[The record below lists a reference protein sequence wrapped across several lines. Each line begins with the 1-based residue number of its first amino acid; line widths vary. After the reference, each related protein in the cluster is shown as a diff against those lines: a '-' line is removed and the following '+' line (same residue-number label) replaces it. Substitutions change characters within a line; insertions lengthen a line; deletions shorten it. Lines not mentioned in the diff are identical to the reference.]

1 MWSGLAQIFLLLQIV
16 VAPLHSIF
24 TLELKNNADNQSI
37 VALQSKLSTDNLPSK
52 IDNDSLGVK
61 LTASSAAVMD
71 KKSGLVLWQQQ
82 ADVVRPIASIS
93 KLMAA
98 LVFLEHN
105 PGWQTEVTLE
115 EKDFVIS
122 SPVKLVAGEKVSVK
136 DLFYSSL
143 IASDNNALLALV
155 RASGKTQSEFV
166 ALMNA
171 KAKDLKLTKT
181 KFSDP
186 TGLSSK
192 NVSTANEVLLLAKAA
207 FELIEIRQAASQATY
222 DFVALSGEKHKVL
235 STNKLLGSFLHLG
248 PAKTG
253 YIGEAGFCLVAE
265 VSNENN
271 QEILAVVLN
280 SDNNDN
286 RFQDLKAL
294 AYWIFQNFNWS

>member
-1 MWSGLAQIFLLLQIV
+1 MWAGIAKIFLLLQIV
-16 VAPLHSIF
+16 VAPMHSIF
-24 TLELKNNADNQSI
+24 TLELKNEANKNIVTVQSRL
-37 VALQSKLSTDNLPSK
+37 ATENLPSK

-71 KKSGLVLWQQQ
+71 KASGLVLWQQQ
-82 ADVVRPIASIS
+82 ADIVRPIASIS
-93 KLMAA
+93 KLMAV

-105 PGWQTEVTLE
+105 PGWDAEVTLE
-115 EKDFVIS
+115 ETDFVIS
-122 SPVKLVAGEKVSVK
+122 SPVKLVAGEKVKVK

-155 RASGKTQSEFV
+155 RASGKTQAEFV
-166 ALMNA
+166 NLMNT
-171 KAKDLKLTKT
+171 KAKNLKLTKT
-181 KFSDP
+181 KFFEP

-192 NVSTANEVLLLAKAA
+192 NVSTA
-207 FELIEIRQAASQATY
+207 
-222 DFVALSGEKHKVL
+222 KVV

-265 VSNENN
+265 VANENN

-294 AYWIFQNFNWS
+294 AYWIFQNFHWS

>member
-1 MWSGLAQIFLLLQIV
+1 MWAGLAKIFLLLQIV
-16 VAPLHSIF
+16 VAPVHSIF
-24 TLELKNNADNQSI
+24 TLELKNIDNKNI
-37 VALQSKLSTDNLPSK
+37 VTVQSKLASENLPSK

-71 KKSGLVLWQQQ
+71 KASGLVLWQQQ

-93 KLMAA
+93 KLMAV

-105 PGWQTEVTLE
+105 PGWDAEVTLE
-115 EKDFVIS
+115 ETDFVIS
-122 SPVKLVAGEKVSVK
+122 SPVKLVAGEKVKVK
-136 DLFYSSL
+136 DLFYASL

-155 RASGKTQSEFV
+155 RASGKTQAEFV

-181 KFSDP
+181 QFFEP
-186 TGLSSK
+186 TGLSAK
-192 NVSTANEVLLLAKAA
+192 NVSTANEVLVLAKNA
-207 FELIEIRQAASQATY
+207 FAVSEVRKTASLANY
-222 DFVALSGEKHKVL
+222 DFTALSGEKHKVV

-265 VSNENN
+265 VANENN

-280 SDNNDN
+280 SDSNDN

-294 AYWIFQNFNWS
+294 AYWIFQNFHWS

>member
-1 MWSGLAQIFLLLQIV
+1 MWAGLAKIFLLLQIV
-16 VAPLHSIF
+16 VAPVHSIF
-24 TLELKNNADNQSI
+24 TFELKNNETNKNI
-37 VALQSKLSTDNLPSK
+37 VIVQSKLATENLPQK

-61 LTASSAAVMD
+61 LSASSAAVMD
-71 KKSGLVLWQQQ
+71 KASGLVLWQQQ

-93 KLMAA
+93 KLMAV

-105 PGWQTEVTLE
+105 PGWDAEVTLE

-122 SPVKLVAGEKVSVK
+122 SPVKLVVGEKVRVK

-155 RASGKTQSEFV
+155 RATGKSQDEFV
-166 ALMNA
+166 ALMNT
-171 KAKDLKLTKT
+171 KAKDLKLAKT
-181 KFSDP
+181 KFFEP

-192 NVSTANEVLLLAKAA
+192 NVSTANEVLVLAKTAFAVVEINKAA
-207 FELIEIRQAASQATY
+207 GLASY
-222 DFVALSGEKHKVL
+222 DFVALSGERHKVI

-248 PAKTG
+248 AAKTG

-265 VSNENN
+265 VANENN
-271 QEILAVVLN
+271 KEILAVVLN

-294 AYWIFQNFNWS
+294 TYWVFQNFYWS

>member
-1 MWSGLAQIFLLLQIV
+1 MWAGIAKIFLLLQIV
-16 VAPLHSIF
+16 VAPMHSIF
-24 TLELKNNADNQSI
+24 TLELKNEANKNIVTVQSRL
-37 VALQSKLSTDNLPSK
+37 ATENLPSK

-71 KKSGLVLWQQQ
+71 KASGLVLWQQQ
-82 ADVVRPIASIS
+82 ADIVRPIASIS
-93 KLMAA
+93 KLMAV

-105 PGWQTEVTLE
+105 PGWDAEVTLE
-115 EKDFVIS
+115 ETDFVIS
-122 SPVKLVAGEKVSVK
+122 SPVKLVAGEKVKVK

-155 RASGKTQSEFV
+155 RASGKTQAEFV
-166 ALMNA
+166 NLMNT
-171 KAKDLKLTKT
+171 KAKNLKLTKT
-181 KFSDP
+181 KFFEP

-192 NVSTANEVLLLAKAA
+192 NVSTANEVLILAKTA
-207 FELIEIRQAASQATY
+207 FAVSEISKAASLASYNFT
-222 DFVALSGEKHKVL
+222 ALSGEKHKVV

-265 VSNENN
+265 VANENN

-294 AYWIFQNFNWS
+294 AYWIFQNFHWS

>member
-16 VAPLHSIF
+16 VSPLHSVF
-24 TLELKNNADNQSI
+24 TLELKNNEDNKSI
-37 VALQSKLSTDNLPSK
+37 VTLQSKLSTDNLPSK

-155 RASGKTQSEFV
+155 RASGKTQAEFV

-186 TGLSSK
+186 TGLNSK
-192 NVSTANEVLLLAKAA
+192 NVSTANEVLLLAKTA
-207 FELIEIRQAASQATY
+207 FELTEIRQTASQATY
-222 DFVALSGEKHKVL
+222 DFVAFSGERHKAI

>member
-1 MWSGLAQIFLLLQIV
+1 
-16 VAPLHSIF
+16 
-24 TLELKNNADNQSI
+24 
-37 VALQSKLSTDNLPSK
+37 
-52 IDNDSLGVK
+52 
-61 LTASSAAVMD
+61 
-71 KKSGLVLWQQQ
+71 LWQQQ
-82 ADVVRPIASIS
+82 ADIVRPIASIS
-93 KLMAA
+93 KLMAV

-105 PGWQTEVTLE
+105 PGWDAEVTLE
-115 EKDFVIS
+115 ETDFVIS
-122 SPVKLVAGEKVSVK
+122 SPVKLVAGEKVKVK

-155 RASGKTQSEFV
+155 RASGKTQAEFV
-166 ALMNA
+166 NLMNT
-171 KAKDLKLTKT
+171 KAKNLKLTKT
-181 KFSDP
+181 KFFEP

-192 NVSTANEVLLLAKAA
+192 NVSTANEVLILAKTA
-207 FELIEIRQAASQATY
+207 FAVSEISKAASLASYNFT
-222 DFVALSGEKHKVL
+222 ALSGEKHKVV

-265 VSNENN
+265 VANENN

-294 AYWIFQNFNWS
+294 AYWIFQNFHWS